1 MEEEKRMKKGTKF
14 RGLVCVI
21 GLCSLFGLQV
31 HAQSEATVRIYADDN
46 FVASSSVQTI
56 GENDASRGVYF
67 KGEVYSF
74 SKKNACFGVYFL
86 NSKGE
91 WVFAAPSKP
100 CNIGES
106 FGYIDRLGPG
116 NYAFL
121 KIVAGNDMNGYLNKG
136 AIGNGTIQGQ

>member
-1 MEEEKRMKKGTKF
+1 MKKGTIF

-31 HAQSEATVRIYADDN
+31 HAQSEATVRIYADDD

-56 GENDASRGVYF
+56 GENNASRGVYF

-74 SKKNACFGVYFL
+74 SKKNASFGVYFL
-86 NSKGE
+86 TQEGIWK
-91 WVFAAPSKP
+91 FAAPSKS

-106 FGYIDRLGPG
+106 FGFIPKMGPG
-116 NYAFL
+116 NYAYL

>member
-1 MEEEKRMKKGTKF
+1 MEEEKRMKKGTIF

-31 HAQSEATVRIYADDN
+31 HAQSEATVRIYADDD
-46 FVASSSVQTI
+46 FVVSSSVQTL
-56 GENDASRGVYF
+56 GVNENSRGAKM

-74 SKKNACFGVYFL
+74 SKKNASFGVYFL
-86 NSKGE
+86 TQEGIWK
-91 WVFAAPSKP
+91 FAAPSKP

-116 NYAFL
+116 NYAYL

>member
-1 MEEEKRMKKGTKF
+1 MKKGTIF
-14 RGLVCVI
+14 RGLVCMI

-74 SKKNACFGVYFL
+74 SKKNASFGVYFL

-91 WVFAAPSKP
+91 WVFVGPQYTCRP
-100 CNIGES
+100 GDS
-106 FGYIDRLGPG
+106 FGYVERLGPG
-116 NYAFL
+116 RYAYL
-121 KIVAGNDMNGYLNKG
+121 KIAAGNDMNAYLNKDAVG
-136 AIGNGTIQGQ
+136 IGTIRGQ